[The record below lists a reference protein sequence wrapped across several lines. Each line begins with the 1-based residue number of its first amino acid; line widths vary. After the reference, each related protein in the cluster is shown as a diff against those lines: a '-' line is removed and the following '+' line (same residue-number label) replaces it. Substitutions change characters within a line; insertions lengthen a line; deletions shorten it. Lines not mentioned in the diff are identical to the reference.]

1 MSRFDFPRVKQKDVI
16 VGGEEAPEL
25 VLRKMLQRAKLAV
38 TVTKE
43 KKTHKKEDDLF
54 HLESDDEP
62 KVEAPSL
69 LSMSCNLVEV
79 LRLREE
85 LILSIHETDVLST
98 IYKR

>member
-1 MSRFDFPRVKQKDVI
+1 M
-16 VGGEEAPEL
+16 
-25 VLRKMLQRAKLAV
+25 
-38 TVTKE
+38 
-43 KKTHKKEDDLF
+43 HKKEDDLF